1 MKLSFVIPAYNEE
14 NGIGACL
21 DAIVAQKK
29 MLGARGEDIEIVV
42 VNNASTD
49 GTAATITRYPDVRL
63 VNEPE
68 KGIVH
73 ARRAG
78 FLATS
83 GNLIANVDADTRIT
97 PGWIKKVL
105 DEFAADPELVGLSGP
120 FIYYDVSR
128 SVRFWTRFFYYIGFV
143 FYILIRFVFH
153 VGSIL
158 QGGNFVVRRDALEKI
173 GGYDTH
179 ISFYG
184 EDTDVARR
192 LSKVGRVKFT
202 FQLPALS
209 SGRRLAKEG
218 SIRAGLRYAL
228 NIVWI
233 TFFKKPKTRAY
244 EDIRPQQGAAD
255 GSYRAQNHR
264 RPWLIGIIF
273 VIIVTTLFSAGA
285 YIIYS
290 IAKTGTISTIGF
302 IEMRNAAKQGFDQV
316 ATTTKNMLQ
325 GEFNTTTH
333 GQPY

>member
-14 NGIGACL
+14 SYVGDCL

-29 MLGARGEDIEIVV
+29 EFVNNGGSPDAIEIIV

-49 GTAATITRYPDVRL
+49 DTAAIVKKYPDVQL

-78 FLATS
+78 FLAST
-83 GNLIANVDADTRIT
+83 GELIANVDADTRIT
-97 PGWIKKVL
+97 PGWIKKVM
-105 DEFAADPELVGLSGP
+105 DEFARDPKLVGLSGP
-120 FIYYDVSR
+120 FVFYDAPWK
-128 SVRFWTRFFYYIGFV
+128 VRFVAKIFNYVGLIFYFF
-143 FYILIRFVFH
+143 IRFIFH

-179 ISFYG
+179 INFYG

-192 LSKVGRVKFT
+192 LSKVGHVKFT
-202 FQLPALS
+202 MSLPARS
-209 SGRRLAKEG
+209 SSRRLAKEG
-218 SIRAGLRYAL
+218 GITIGMRYAL

-233 TFFKKPKTRAY
+233 TFFKKPITHDY
-244 EDIRPQQGAAD
+244 VDIRLKNKNEIIYAPQNRLREWILG
-255 GSYRAQNHR
+255 G
-264 RPWLIGIIF
+264 LFIIIMLTIF
-273 VIIVTTLFSAGA
+273 LGGA

-290 IAKTGTISTIGF
+290 LAKTGTMSIF
-302 IEMRNAAKQGFDQV
+302 K
-316 ATTTKNMLQ
+316 
-325 GEFNTTTH
+325 
-333 GQPY
+333 